1 MTLYIMAIICWGN
14 LAKAANDT
22 LKIEQSIMGYVETH
36 DENPNAHMGE
46 DYALGAHRL
55 ATMLDHSPYSVFNR
69 FLYPQSRSYK
79 AVVDPAGNGDVV
91 DIQAGIDYVNSI
103 GGGVVFIKAGTYN
116 LTDVLTLYSN
126 IELEGEGPGLT
137 ILNFTGAA
145 KNIQIVGEV
154 RTPILDTYG
163 IPQNSKTVTGVNSD
177 FLTSVFPGDWMILYT
192 AWYKIASVDSD
203 TELTL
208 EDTYRG
214 PTLILQ
220 EDPGIVVFKENV
232 ALRNFTVQGANNGN
246 YITSS
251 GVYSTYAA
259 FLNIEN
265 VITRDNESYGFCL
278 DYNWQGSCKN
288 TQGIGNGFSGFQ
300 DSNCRGFSYEGCLAY
315 GNEDDGFMLQTG
327 SAVPAA
333 ITDCDSIMN
342 GQHGFNVNFGHK
354 YSLKGCN
361 AYRNQVDGF
370 RLYGGSFVKILGCH
384 SEKNE
389 EVGIDIEGGASPATF
404 SVIVGNT
411 VVNNTVDS
419 IRDNGTNSIVEHNQ
433 ES

>member
-1 MTLYIMAIICWGN
+1 M
-14 LAKAANDT
+14 
-22 LKIEQSIMGYVETH
+22 
-36 DENPNAHMGE
+36 
-46 DYALGAHRL
+46 
-55 ATMLDHSPYSVFNR
+55 
-69 FLYPQSRSYK
+69 
-79 AVVDPAGNGDVV
+79 
-91 DIQAGIDYVNSI
+91 
-103 GGGVVFIKAGTYN
+103 
-116 LTDVLTLYSN
+116 
-126 IELEGEGPGLT
+126 
-137 ILNFTGAA
+137 
-145 KNIQIVGEV
+145 
-154 RTPILDTYG
+154 
-163 IPQNSKTVTGVNSD
+163 D
-177 FLTSVFPGDWMILYT
+177 FLDF
-192 AWYKIASVDSD
+192 KI
-203 TELTL
+203 
-208 EDTYRG
+208 
-214 PTLILQ
+214 
-220 EDPGIVVFKENV
+220 
-232 ALRNFTVQGANNGN
+232 
-246 YITSS
+246 
-251 GVYSTYAA
+251 
-259 FLNIEN
+259 
-265 VITRDNESYGFCL
+265 VIR
-278 DYNWQGSCKN
+278 
-288 TQGIGNGFSGFQ
+288 
-300 DSNCRGFSYEGCLAY
+300 RGFSYEGCLAY